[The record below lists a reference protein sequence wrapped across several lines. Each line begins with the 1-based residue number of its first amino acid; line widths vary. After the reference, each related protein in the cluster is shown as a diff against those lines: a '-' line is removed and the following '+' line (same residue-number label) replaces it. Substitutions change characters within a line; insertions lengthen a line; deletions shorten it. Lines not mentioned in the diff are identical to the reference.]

1 MSTHCNIFAL
11 RFLFVGAPF
20 FSPECALFRWSPL
33 YFERHSAAPARWST
47 GRLIKNISLKFKSAS
62 QTSSQTTKILFP
74 DCLSRGSDALQIAL
88 PPKICAGLGSIPD
101 PYRTCYYTVVHTC
114 VHKKVL
120 GHLQVMTAIC
130 TADGDRQEKLAGVS
144 TIGRDKFASKESIS
158 RVLGVGDPP
167 EWFLR

>member
-20 FSPECALFRWSPL
+20 FSPECAFFRWSPL
-33 YFERHSAAPARWST
+33 YFERHWAAPARWST

-114 VHKKVL
+114 VHKKVF
-120 GHLQVMTAIC
+120 
-130 TADGDRQEKLAGVS
+130 RSLAGYDS
-144 TIGRDKFASKESIS
+144 NLYSSIQQTVIVKKS
-158 RVLGVGDPP
+158 WSIDNWTWQIRV
-167 EWFLR
+167 